1 MNIRV
6 RLYGELK
13 TVLGSRELY
22 LTLVEG
28 SPLISVI
35 QILEGKYKAAAPFS
49 TNWDEQLGSVRILIN
64 GMDIHTR
71 EGLDTELVEGDVIT
85 ILPMIAGG

>member
-1 MNIRV
+1 
-6 RLYGELK
+6 
-13 TVLGSRELY
+13 VLGSRELY
-22 LTLVEG
+22 LTLVER